1 MKSTIRNMEIDR
13 WDSEIDNFIDLGI
26 RNGEKRKLSG
36 NSIEESIYDCRR
48 YLRFTLKS
56 KLTKQCQPKS
66 EKQSHCFK
74 QRRQG
79 QQSQHGSN
87 SQQPVET
94 VVNSPNV
101 GTQYSFSFCIY

>member
-48 YLRFTLKS
+48 YLRFTLES
-56 KLTKQCQPKS
+56 KLTK
-66 EKQSHCFK
+66 
-74 QRRQG
+74 
-79 QQSQHGSN
+79 
-87 SQQPVET
+87 
-94 VVNSPNV
+94 
-101 GTQYSFSFCIY
+101 

>member
-56 KLTKQCQPKS
+56 KLTK
-66 EKQSHCFK
+66 
-74 QRRQG
+74 
-79 QQSQHGSN
+79 
-87 SQQPVET
+87 
-94 VVNSPNV
+94 
-101 GTQYSFSFCIY
+101 